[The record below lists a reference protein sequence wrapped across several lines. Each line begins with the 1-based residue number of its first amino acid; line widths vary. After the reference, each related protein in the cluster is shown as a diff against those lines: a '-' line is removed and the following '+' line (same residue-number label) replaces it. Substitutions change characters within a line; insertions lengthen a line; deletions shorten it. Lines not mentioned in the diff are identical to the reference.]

1 MFKNQSLTML
11 NNKLSQH
18 ESFLMFGPDAV
29 VLINIK
35 KFRQRSCTCAHF
47 LSIHHRYFDF
57 VFFSIRVTPKMC
69 VCHVI
74 CWVSVSWKNAKYWFI
89 FVFNVRVYVHG
100 QKCNEK
106 ECVYVFTHTGTTK
119 FFEGNISFHF
129 HLFYFYCVKYVINGN
144 AITHLG
150 CT

>member
-1 MFKNQSLTML
+1 
-11 NNKLSQH
+11 
-18 ESFLMFGPDAV
+18 MFGPDAV

-35 KFRQRSCTCAHF
+35 NLDRDRVRAHISC
-47 LSIHHRYFDF
+47 LSIIDILIL
-57 VFFSIRVTPKMC
+57 FFSIRVTPKMC

-89 FVFNVRVYVHG
+89 FVFNVRVYVYV